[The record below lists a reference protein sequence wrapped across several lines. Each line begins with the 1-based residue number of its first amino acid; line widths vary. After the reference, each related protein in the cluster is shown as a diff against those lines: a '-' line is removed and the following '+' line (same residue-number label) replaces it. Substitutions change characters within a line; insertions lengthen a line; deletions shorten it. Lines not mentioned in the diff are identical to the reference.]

1 MHSRSPLTSSP
12 RCRRHLGAGLKRLPH
27 GPSSDVLSTHKSAP
41 QATLD
46 DGSPVP
52 PLSVCGSSVD
62 FTSPHPV
69 HPSSCGA
76 SCGAQEM
83 ASGKQPLLRNRRLP
97 GVQAGPAGAVVTV
110 QTSAL
115 IKTPAYHAC
124 EPVRG
129 RTDRR
134 TKAQT
139 AAYAC
144 SPGASPSRQGTGRT
158 GQQVCELNMLEV
170 AGVRDRRR
178 HLGNVER
185 LAALPTSTP
194 PFPPPLRFTGL
205 YPLTLTLPHG
215 HSQSTTIRETQSRR
229 LQHLLEVRERVTNR
243 ASCSPGAATGTPVG
257 L

>member
-12 RCRRHLGAGLKRLPH
+12 RCRQHLGAGLKRLPH
-27 GPSSDVLSTHKSAP
+27 GPSSDVLSTHESAP

-62 FTSPHPV
+62 QPAPR
-69 HPSSCGA
+69 PSIILQS
-76 SCGAQEM
+76 GAQEM

-139 AAYAC
+139 EAYAC

-158 GQQVCELNMLEV
+158 GQQLCELNMLEV
-170 AGVRDRRR
+170 VGVRDRRR

-185 LAALPTSTP
+185 LPALPTSTP

-205 YPLTLTLPHG
+205 YPLTLTLPRG